1 MPCPLVIAIAQNKT
15 TFDDSRIYFYKLFEN
30 NKSKV
35 LELEGS
41 RIEIV
46 LPYYI
51 RYLEHRGID
60 ILEAISF
67 YRYSHL
73 GEPFYELMIIT
84 IVGCFRKLEN
94 NDLNFVPY

>member
-1 MPCPLVIAIAQNKT
+1 MPCSLVVAVAQNKT

-30 NKSKV
+30 SKPKV
-35 LELEGS
+35 LELES
-41 RIEIV
+41 ARIEIV

-60 ILEAISF
+60 MLEAINF
-67 YRYSHL
+67 YRYTHI
-73 GEPFYELMIIT
+73 GEPFYELLIIT